1 MILGLA
7 LAALLASA
15 AADLPAQAAGLWRT
29 PSDGGSLVRLEPCGG
44 KLCGSIVS
52 SPRLTANP
60 AQQDV
65 LNSDPARRG
74 RRLKGLRILEVTPRA
89 DGHRADGWVYNPEDG
104 RTYKGALRIEPDG
117 RLHLTGCV
125 VRPLCKTQVW
135 RRAGAADSGVL

>member
-1 MILGLA
+1 MILSLS

-15 AADLPAQAAGLWRT
+15 ADLPVQASGLWRT
-29 PSDGGSLVRLEPCGG
+29 PSDGGSLVRVEPCGG

-52 SPRLTANP
+52 SPRLTVNP

-65 LNSDPARRG
+65 LNTDATRRG
-74 RRLKGLRILEVTPRA
+74 RKLKGLRILEVTPRA
-89 DGHRADGWVYNPEDG
+89 DGLRADGWVYNPEDG
-104 RTYKGALRIEPDG
+104 RTYKGALRVEPDG

-135 RRAGAADSGVL
+135 RRAGSTASGAP